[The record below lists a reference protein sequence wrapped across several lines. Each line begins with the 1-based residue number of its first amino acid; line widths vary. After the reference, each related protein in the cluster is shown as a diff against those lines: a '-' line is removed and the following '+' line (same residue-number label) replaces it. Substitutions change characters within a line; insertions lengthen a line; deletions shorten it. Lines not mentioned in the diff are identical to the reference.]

1 MNRKLNITVL
11 VDATEVKESDPNFE
25 VSPEVPT
32 TEYHVIEALR
42 DLGYDVSVLGAVSD
56 IQTIV
61 STLKKRNPDLVFNLT
76 ESFDGDRRLDKNIAG
91 LLEMLNIPFT
101 GAGAM
106 GLMLCR
112 DKRLCKELLSLHK
125 IRVPQ
130 FFSLPH
136 GRKVRVA
143 KTIRYP
149 LVVKPALE
157 DGSEGISNASLVSDD
172 TELAERVH
180 YMHERWEQP
189 AIAEEYIKGRELY
202 VSILGN
208 KRLVVLPIRECLF
221 DFDGNEGPQL
231 ATYRVKWNAE
241 YRKKWNIKFV
251 YAELDPA
258 IVKNISHICKR
269 VYRILHIR
277 DYGRIDLRLT
287 HDNKVMIL
295 EANSNP
301 DLAYGE
307 EVAEAAEKHG
317 MSYEQFIDRILDYA
331 LRRYK

>member
-1 MNRKLNITVL
+1 MSRKLNITVL
-11 VDATEVKESDPNFE
+11 VDATEVKDSDPNFE
-25 VSPEVPT
+25 TSPEIPT

-42 DLGYDVSVLGAVSD
+42 DLGYKASVLGAFND

-61 STLKKRNPDLVFNLT
+61 NTLTEQNPDLVFNLT
-76 ESFDGDRRLDKNIAG
+76 ESFNGDRRLDKNIAG
-91 LLEMLNIPFT
+91 LLEMLGIPFT
-101 GAGAM
+101 GSGAM

-125 IRVPQ
+125 IRVPK

-136 GRKVRVA
+136 GRKFRVA

-172 TELAERVH
+172 MELQERVNF
-180 YMHERWEQP
+180 MHERWEQP

-202 VSILGN
+202 VSVMGN

-221 DFDGNEGPQL
+221 DYDGKEGPQL

-258 IVKNISHICKR
+258 IVKNINRICKK
-269 VYRILHIR
+269 VYRVLHIR

-287 HDNKVMIL
+287 PDNKVVIL
-295 EANSNP
+295 EANPNP
-301 DLAYGE
+301 DIAYGE
-307 EVAEAAEKHG
+307 EVAEAAEKNG
-317 MSYEQFIDRILDYA
+317 LSYEKFIDHILDYT
-331 LRRYK
+331 LRRYR

>member
-1 MNRKLNITVL
+1 MSQKLNITVL
-11 VDATEVKESDPNFE
+11 VDATEVKDNDPNFE
-25 VSPEVPT
+25 STPEIPT

-42 DLGYDVSVLGAVSD
+42 DLGYKVSVLGAVND
-56 IQTIV
+56 IETIIN
-61 STLKKRNPDLVFNLT
+61 TLSEQNPDMVFNLT
-76 ESFDGDRRLDKNIAG
+76 ESFNGDRRLDKNIAG
-91 LLEMLNIPFT
+91 LLEMLGIPFT
-101 GAGAM
+101 GTGAM

-125 IRVPQ
+125 IRVPN

-136 GRKVRVA
+136 GRKLRVA

-172 TELAERVH
+172 MELQQRVRF
-180 YMHERWEQP
+180 MHERWEQP

-208 KRLVVLPIRECLF
+208 KRLAVLPIRECLF
-221 DFDGNEGPQL
+221 DFSGKEGPQL

-241 YRKKWNIKFV
+241 YRKKWNIKFG
-251 YAELDPA
+251 YAELEPA

-269 VYRILHIR
+269 VYRILHIQ

-287 HDNKVMIL
+287 SENKVVIL
-295 EANSNP
+295 EANPNP
-301 DLAYGE
+301 DVAYGE
-307 EVAEAAEKHG
+307 EVAEAAEKSG
-317 MSYEQFIDRILDYA
+317 MSYEKFIDHILEYA
-331 LRRYK
+331 LRRYR

>member
-1 MNRKLNITVL
+1 MSRKLNITVL
-11 VDATEVKESDPNFE
+11 VDATEIKDVDPNFE
-25 VSPEVPT
+25 ISPEVPT

-42 DLGYDVSVLGAVSD
+42 DLGYKVSILGAVND
-56 IQTIV
+56 IETIV
-61 STLKKRNPDLVFNLT
+61 GTLTEQNPDIVFNLT
-76 ESFDGDRRLDKNIAG
+76 ESFNGDRRFDKNIAG
-91 LLEMLNIPFT
+91 LLEMLRIPFT
-101 GAGAM
+101 GTGAM
-106 GLMLCR
+106 GLLLCR

-125 IRVPQ
+125 IRVPN

-136 GRKVRVA
+136 GRKFRVA
-143 KTIRYP
+143 KSVRYP

-172 TELAERVH
+172 TELAERVRF
-180 YMHERWEQP
+180 MHERWEQP

-202 VSILGN
+202 VSIMGN
-208 KRLVVLPIRECLF
+208 KKLVVLPIRECLF
-221 DFDGNEGPQL
+221 DFDNKEGPQL

-241 YRKKWNIKFV
+241 YRKKWNIKFE

-258 IVKNISHICKR
+258 IVKNISHICKK
-269 VYRILHIR
+269 VYRVLHIQ

-287 HDNKVMIL
+287 DDNKVVIL
-295 EANSNP
+295 EANPNP

-307 EVAEAAEKHG
+307 EVAEAAAKSG
-317 MSYEQFIDRILDYA
+317 LSYEQFIDTVLDHA